1 MARGSSRKPTEQR
14 FTGAAG
20 MKRKVAVFTGT
31 RAEYGLLY
39 WLMKDIQASTRLEL
53 QVIVSGMHLSPEFGE
68 TWKLIEQDGFNIDAK
83 VEMLLS
89 SDTPVGVVK
98 SMGLGTLGFAD
109 ALDRLRPD
117 MLVVLGDRFE
127 ALAIVQAALIMRIP
141 VAHLHGGEITEGAY
155 DDAIRH
161 AISKMANL
169 HFVAAEPYRR
179 RVIQMGE
186 SPERVFNVG
195 AVGLDHLHRSPI
207 MGLEEL
213 ATSLEFELHAPYLL
227 VTYHPVTLLEESPEK
242 SFIALLAALDQFP
255 EYQIILTYPNAD
267 NGGRAL
273 IPLLEGYAQRQPG
286 RVVAIPSLGFK
297 RYLSAVSAAAAVVGN
312 SSSGIIEVPAFG
324 IPTIN
329 IGVRQKGRL
338 AADSVLHCEP
348 SVTAIEYALRQAL
361 SPEFAAASK
370 NTVNPYGQG
379 NAAETIVSVLEH
391 YDGTFH
397 KSFHDLS

>member
-1 MARGSSRKPTEQR
+1 
-14 FTGAAG
+14 

-39 WLMKDIQASTRLEL
+39 WLMKDIQTSTRLEL

-89 SDTPVGVVK
+89 SDTTVGVVK

-213 ATSLEFELHAPYLL
+213 ATSLGFALHSPYLL
-227 VTYHPVTLLEESPEK
+227 VTYHPVTLLEESPEQ
-242 SFIALLAALDQFP
+242 SFIALLEALDHFP
-255 EYQIILTYPNAD
+255 EYQVILTYPNAD
-267 NGGRAL
+267 NGGRAI
-273 IPLLEGYAQRQPG
+273 IPLLEAYAQRQPQ
-286 RVVAIPSLGFK
+286 RVLAIPSLGFK
-297 RYLSAVSAAAAVVGN
+297 RYLSAVSMAAAVVGN
-312 SSSGIIEVPAFG
+312 SSSGIIEVPSFG
-324 IPTIN
+324 ISSVN
-329 IGVRQKGRL
+329 IGVRQQGRL
-338 AADSVLHCEP
+338 AADSVLHCQPRAE
-348 SVTAIEYALRQAL
+348 AIERALRKAL
-361 SPEFAAASK
+361 SPEFAEASK
-370 NTVNPYGQG
+370 KAANPYGQG
-379 NAAETIVSVLEH
+379 NAAAVIVNVLERF
-391 YDGTFH
+391 DGTFH
-397 KSFHDLS
+397 KSFYDLS